1 MKLDQIGFWSEIKL
15 EIIKKYA
22 GAYTSIMSK
31 QDWCRGYVYIDA
43 FAGAGKHIS
52 RKTGV
57 MKAGRTYCT
66 KNRKLFLGRHST
78 SGLKAII
85 LLQKSLAKD

>member
-31 QDWCRGYVYIDA
+31 RNWCE
-43 FAGAGKHIS
+43 GKI
-52 RKTGV
+52 T
-57 MKAGRTYCT
+57 
-66 KNRKLFLGRHST
+66 
-78 SGLKAII
+78 
-85 LLQKSLAKD
+85 